1 MTFDGVLRLT
11 MAIGM
16 ALVSVAC
23 GLDGVRGTVLS
34 VDENR
39 YLIQDDNGT
48 VWKAHVDEQSHRDH
62 VQEGD
67 EVRIYITKDGHAAYV
82 QKLEP

>member
-1 MTFDGVLRLT
+1 MGFDGAFRFT
-11 MAIGM
+11 PM
-16 ALVSVAC
+16 VSLSLFLLGC

-39 YLIQDDNGT
+39 YLIQDDNGK
-48 VWKAHVDEQSHRDH
+48 VWKARVDEQSHRDH

>member
-1 MTFDGVLRLT
+1 MGFDGVFRFT
-11 MAIGM
+11 AT
-16 ALVSVAC
+16 VSLGLFLLGC

-39 YLIQDDNGT
+39 YLIQDDNGR
-48 VWKAHVDEQSHRDH
+48 VWKAHVDEHSHRGH

-67 EVRIYITKDGHAAYV
+67 DVRIYITKDGYAAYV